1 MKLLNFK
8 TQNLHQTETS
18 YSFED
23 VQVEVF
29 ETLTATI
36 KGNIEIEFDSEQ
48 GFVNPDGLDYFIDSS
63 NVTIEKMYDEQ
74 DEEIG
79 LSDSLMIELKQEIE
93 NALKSLTVENH

>member
-36 KGNIEIEFDSEQ
+36 EGNIEIEFDSEQ
-48 GFVNPDGLDYFIDSS
+48 GLTNPDGLDYFINSLEI
-63 NVTIEKMYDEQ
+63 TIEKMYDEQ

-79 LSDSLMIELKQEIE
+79 LSDSLITELKQEIE
-93 NALKSLTVENH
+93 NSLQSLTVENH

>member
-36 KGNIEIEFDSEQ
+36 EGTIEIEFDSEQ
-48 GFVNPDGLDYFIDSS
+48 GFTNPDNLDYFID
-63 NVTIEKMYDEQ
+63 TIEIEIEKMYDEQ

-79 LSDSLMIELKQEIE
+79 LSDSLMVELKQEIE
-93 NALKSLTVENH
+93 NSLHSLTVENH

>member
-36 KGNIEIEFDSEQ
+36 EGNIEIEFDSEQ
-48 GFVNPDGLDYFIDSS
+48 GLTNPDNLEYFID
-63 NVTIEKMYDEQ
+63 TIEIEIEKMYDEQ

-79 LSDSLMIELKQEIE
+79 LSDSLITELKQEIE
-93 NALKSLTVENH
+93 NSLQSLTVENH